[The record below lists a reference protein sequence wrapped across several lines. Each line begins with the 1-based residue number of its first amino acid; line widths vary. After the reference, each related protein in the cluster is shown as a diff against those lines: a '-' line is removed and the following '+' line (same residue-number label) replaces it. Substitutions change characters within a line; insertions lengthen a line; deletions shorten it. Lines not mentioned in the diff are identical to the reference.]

1 MNFDNINGF
10 EDFMNMFNRPS
21 EGENVEGCKDTKGG
35 FQDLDPH
42 IFTMLA

>member
-21 EGENVEGCKDTKGG
+21 EGYCNSSKNFIK
-35 FQDLDPH
+35 H
-42 IFTMLA
+42 